1 MIHRA
6 VAASWRLSSA
16 RYGGRS
22 WPLAAVMLS
31 NLTSV
36 VLFGG
41 GLMLILVATA
51 EYLLC
56 SSRRR
61 SGTPGSPVRSG
72 GPSPPTGP
80 WRLCASRRAG
90 VRDRPAER
98 RLPSPLS
105 HLRPL
110 TREATTW
117 SDA

>member
-6 VAASWRLSSA
+6 VAASWKLSSA
-16 RYGGRS
+16 RYGGSS
-22 WPLAAVMLS
+22 WCLAAVMLS

-41 GLMLILVATA
+41 GLMLIAVATA
-51 EYLLC
+51 EYCYALM
-56 SSRRR
+56 
-61 SGTPGSPVRSG
+61 SPERYTWF
-72 GPSPPTGP
+72 TGEA
-80 WRLCASRRAG
+80 WRALTGYGAVAFCASRRAG

-98 RLPSPLS
+98 RLPPPLS

-117 SDA
+117 SAD